1 MSKTRQAVVIPVSLK
16 DKLYVTTIKDHYTAY
31 YPIIGCRCFDVVELW
46 ERDHKSVDC
55 YVDDEGMINGSPV
68 NEYWLRAYQLGIV
81 NNPLFGICVITM
93 TDTNTGDSTET
104 DLNLVKEVLIKY
116 GFTRD
121 ELSF

>member
-1 MSKTRQAVVIPVSLK
+1 
-16 DKLYVTTIKDHYTAY
+16 
-31 YPIIGCRCFDVVELW
+31 
-46 ERDHKSVDC
+46 
-55 YVDDEGMINGSPV
+55 VDDEGMINGSPV